1 MPAKT
6 SCAMETK
13 TPTKKRA
20 KPTTVNLPPASWN
33 ILEKRYGS
41 KKLWELKPSTVQKIG
56 KKKLKEKY
64 RLAHSR
70 DTCTNTKN
78 ISQLANLSR
87 RITNNSATAMI
98 ASRNV
103 QRLVEEIKKS
113 GMANEYILKNDD
125 DRQTLERYKKK
136 KKPKAK
142 KPAAASGTAA
152 EAVKVAE
159 AVKKTELAAKQAKK
173 SAAAAAATAA
183 AMAAMAS
190 TSPTPTPTPTPNT

>member
-20 KPTTVNLPPASWN
+20 KSTTVNLPPASWN

-56 KKKLKEKY
+56 KNKLKEKY

-70 DTCTNTKN
+70 DTCTNTRN
-78 ISQLANLSR
+78 ISQLANLSK
-87 RITNNSATAMI
+87 RIANNSATAMI

-125 DRQTLERYKKK
+125 ERQTLERYSQKKK

-142 KPAAASGTAA
+142 KPAAASETAA
-152 EAVKVAE
+152 VI
-159 AVKKTELAAKQAKK
+159 

-183 AMAAMAS
+183 AMAATAS
-190 TSPTPTPTPTPNT
+190 TSPTPTPNTNTNT

>member
-1 MPAKT
+1 
-6 SCAMETK
+6 METK

-20 KPTTVNLPPASWN
+20 KSTTVNLPPASWN

-41 KKLWELKPSTVQKIG
+41 KKLWELKPSTVRKIG
-56 KKKLKEKY
+56 KKKSKEKY

-125 DRQTLERYKKK
+125 ERQTMERYNQKKK
-136 KKPKAK
+136 KKNQPKAK
-142 KPAAASGTAA
+142 KPEAASGTAA

-183 AMAAMAS
+183 AMAATAS
-190 TSPTPTPTPTPNT
+190 TSPTPTPNT

>member
-1 MPAKT
+1 
-6 SCAMETK
+6 METK

-20 KPTTVNLPPASWN
+20 KSTTVNLPPASWN

-41 KKLWELKPSTVQKIG
+41 KKLWELKPSTVRKIG
-56 KKKLKEKY
+56 KKKSKEKY

-125 DRQTLERYKKK
+125 ERQTMERYNQKKK

-142 KPAAASGTAA
+142 KSAAASGMAA

-183 AMAAMAS
+183 AMAATAS
-190 TSPTPTPTPTPNT
+190 TSPTPTPTPTPSYIQ